1 MPQVVPTYLKKNVL
15 ESSVIYTHGARL
27 CIHANSVIMFGL
39 LPPISYWGWTRY
51 FLPFDETANAF
62 IVMTIAI
69 CLGLLQSHPDVFLPP
84 TLPMEH
90 KIELYSNKVVT
101 PNGVIPAL
109 VTVYHGRIQSIERME
124 KKPMRRLEE
133 KPSPSSTHSTKND
146 IDNNKKKLA
155 LDKDKHFY
163 DFTDKVIMPG
173 LVDLHVH
180 LNEPGRTEWEG
191 VESGTRSAAVG
202 GVTTVVDMPLNS
214 IPSTVD
220 VKSFEAK
227 LRAVRK
233 PRGKIFV
240 DIAFWGG
247 LVPQNAH
254 NATVLEDLL
263 SKGVVG
269 LKAFMSPAG
278 TEDFDQSSVN
288 DIKAAAAILTKFNA
302 PLMVHAELPPQNDV
316 LSSNG
321 KDPRKYST
329 YMNSRP
335 RKWEKVCLFF
345 SFLFSREKKRRII
358 TKHD

>member
-1 MPQVVPTYLKKNVL
+1 
-15 ESSVIYTHGARL
+15 
-27 CIHANSVIMFGL
+27 MFGL

-51 FLPFDETANAF
+51 FLPFDETKNAI
-62 IVMTIAI
+62 IVMGFAI
-69 CLGLLQSHPDVFLPP
+69 CIGLLQSHPDVFLPP
-84 TLPMEH
+84 TLPMER

-124 KKPMRRLEE
+124 KKPTRPTNEQD
-133 KPSPSSTHSTKND
+133 KKTTKKM
-146 IDNNKKKLA
+146 NKIVEL
-155 LDKDKHFY
+155 LDKGTTFY
-163 DFTDKVIMPG
+163 DFTGKVIMPG

-191 VESGTRSAAVG
+191 VESGTKSAAVG

-227 LRAVRK
+227 LRAIRK
-233 PRGKIFV
+233 PRGKMFV
-240 DIAFWGG
+240 DVAFWGG

-254 NATVLEDLL
+254 NASILEDLL
-263 SKGVVG
+263 AQGVVG
-269 LKAFMSPAG
+269 LKTFMSPAG
-278 TEDFDQSSVN
+278 TEDFDQSSVK
-288 DIKAAAAILTKFNA
+288 DIKAAAASLAKFNA
-302 PLMVHAELPPQNDV
+302 PLMVHAELPPKNDA
-316 LSSNG
+316 SSTTG

-335 RKWEKVCLFF
+335 RKWEKVCLFVSFPFFPRISLGSRAKFRNHEEEEEEIRSSMQKKANDEDSLVLIF
-345 SFLFSREKKRRII
+345 SPKAA
-358 TKHD
+358 TVAA

>member
-1 MPQVVPTYLKKNVL
+1 M
-15 ESSVIYTHGARL
+15 

-240 DIAFWGG
+240 DIAF
-247 LVPQNAH
+247 
-254 NATVLEDLL
+254 
-263 SKGVVG
+263 
-269 LKAFMSPAG
+269 MSPAG

-316 LSSNG
+316 LYSNG

>member
-1 MPQVVPTYLKKNVL
+1 MKRRTRLLSNRYL
-15 ESSVIYTHGARL
+15 SR
-27 CIHANSVIMFGL
+27 
-39 LPPISYWGWTRY
+39 
-51 FLPFDETANAF
+51 PFT
-62 IVMTIAI
+62 
-69 CLGLLQSHPDVFLPP
+69 SHPDVFLPP

-90 KIELYSNKVVT
+90 KLTLFEQSRHSERGYSCFSDCVSW
-101 PNGVIPAL
+101 G
-109 VTVYHGRIQSIERME
+109 IQSIERME

>member
-1 MPQVVPTYLKKNVL
+1 
-15 ESSVIYTHGARL
+15 
-27 CIHANSVIMFGL
+27 MFGL

-62 IVMTIAI
+62 IVMTTAI

-202 GVTTVVDMPLNS
+202 GVTTIVDMPLNS

-302 PLMVHAELPPQNDV
+302 PLMVHAELPPQNDL

>member
-1 MPQVVPTYLKKNVL
+1 
-15 ESSVIYTHGARL
+15 
-27 CIHANSVIMFGL
+27 
-39 LPPISYWGWTRY
+39 
-51 FLPFDETANAF
+51 
-62 IVMTIAI
+62 
-69 CLGLLQSHPDVFLPP
+69 
-84 TLPMEH
+84 
-90 KIELYSNKVVT
+90 
-101 PNGVIPAL
+101 
-109 VTVYHGRIQSIERME
+109 ME

-316 LSSNG
+316 LYSNG